1 MKYIKLLTIALAL
14 IFTTS
19 CEKSF
24 LETGPTSSIS
34 EGSVFSS
41 SENAMMAI
49 NGIHRMMHEGNSSGT
64 TTSWYGQG
72 GYPTF
77 CLHLAFMSDDVVWTY
92 SNLMY
97 QGAAQWT
104 HHRDLS
110 HKYNDLNYYWKFFY
124 RIVNN
129 ANKVIQVFETEQLP
143 STDQYAYLAQGEA
156 YAYRAFALFNLVQT
170 WAERYAPAGNNT
182 QLGVVLRTVPSTE
195 PMERATVE
203 ECYTQII
210 SDLNKAYDNLSKY
223 TLQRENKSH
232 FDQYVVKGLL
242 ARVYLTMGKW
252 SEAAKAAEYVIEK
265 SGAKLQDDTYTI
277 VADRN
282 CSATNTEWL
291 WALIVKEDGSQS
303 GNLKS
308 FHNFIS
314 NNNTSYNRNSPR
326 AILNLLY
333 ESIPESDVR
342 KAAWMKDPYTDT
354 PQLPANKSARKAPWM
369 SQKWILS
376 DSETQKSYRDVA
388 YMRLPEMYLIA
399 AEGYARSKDASKV
412 AIAQDYLYTLAHHRD
427 PQYVKSA
434 STGDELAEEVMW
446 QRRVELWGECGLRWH
461 DLKRLDLPV
470 DRGPK
475 PREGYNQGG
484 TLNGWGTSAKKAPW
498 NDSKYLPLDPEASNY
513 NMYGEQA
520 VGETARY
527 IERPSKNKN
536 WQWLIPIL
544 ELNNNPE
551 CVQNE

>member
-195 PMERATVE
+195 PMA
-203 ECYTQII
+203 YII
-210 SDLNKAYDNLSKY
+210 KFEIFFL
-223 TLQRENKSH
+223 
-232 FDQYVVKGLL
+232 
-242 ARVYLTMGKW
+242 
-252 SEAAKAAEYVIEK
+252 I
-265 SGAKLQDDTYTI
+265 DTYNYVTI
-277 VADRN
+277 SICQIV
-282 CSATNTEWL
+282 SKTNN
-291 WALIVKEDGSQS
+291 VK
-303 GNLKS
+303 K
-308 FHNFIS
+308 HIS
-314 NNNTSYNRNSPR
+314 
-326 AILNLLY
+326 L
-333 ESIPESDVR
+333 
-342 KAAWMKDPYTDT
+342 
-354 PQLPANKSARKAPWM
+354 
-369 SQKWILS
+369 
-376 DSETQKSYRDVA
+376 
-388 YMRLPEMYLIA
+388 
-399 AEGYARSKDASKV
+399 
-412 AIAQDYLYTLAHHRD
+412 
-427 PQYVKSA
+427 
-434 STGDELAEEVMW
+434 
-446 QRRVELWGECGLRWH
+446 
-461 DLKRLDLPV
+461 
-470 DRGPK
+470 
-475 PREGYNQGG
+475 
-484 TLNGWGTSAKKAPW
+484 
-498 NDSKYLPLDPEASNY
+498 
-513 NMYGEQA
+513 
-520 VGETARY
+520 TAFFV
-527 IERPSKNKN
+527 PFPFK
-536 WQWLIPIL
+536 IPISTFL
-544 ELNNNPE
+544 L
-551 CVQNE
+551 